1 MYNVKKWTDRKQD
14 GFIVSVEDFCR
25 ERCTFWI
32 KESEEKNCVYN
43 LDFLTTFAD
52 LLDTISSNYMYR
64 EDNCKWTCY
73 TDEAQIKTL
82 ILKSN
87 LLVLTYI
94 NKERNITL
102 QKTIR
107 TDDNVFAMY
116 FEGMIQEFLMNIF
129 EVEEK
134 NIYKE
139 NIYYKKYNND
149 EIDF

>member
-1 MYNVKKWTDRKQD
+1 MYNVKNWTDKKSD
-14 GFIVSVEDFCR
+14 GFIVAVEDFCR
-25 ERCTFWI
+25 ERCKFWI
-32 KESEEKNCVYN
+32 KESVEKDCVYS
-43 LDFLTTFAD
+43 LDFLKTLAD

-64 EDNCKWTCY
+64 GDNCKWTCY

-94 NKERNITL
+94 NRKRNITL
-102 QKTIR
+102 QRAIR
-107 TDDNVFAMY
+107 TDDNVFAMD
-116 FEGMIQEFLMNIF
+116 FETMIVDFLMDIF

-134 NIYKE
+134 NIYQK
-139 NIYYKKYNND
+139 NFYSKKYNED

>member
-1 MYNVKKWTDRKQD
+1 MYNVKNWTDKKSD
-14 GFIVSVEDFCR
+14 GFIVNVEDFCR
-25 ERCTFWI
+25 ERCKFWI
-32 KESEEKNCVYN
+32 KESVGKNPVYS
-43 LDFLTTFAD
+43 LDFLNTLAD

-64 EDNCKWTCY
+64 EENCKWKCY

-102 QKTIR
+102 QKTLI

-116 FEGMIQEFLMNIF
+116 FEGMIEEFLMNIF

-139 NIYYKKYNND
+139 NIYYKKYNDD